1 MPCPY
6 PKIINLPIFLDRR
19 CNYHPINCR
28 ETALPSPNFL
38 LLWETEMSK
47 FKLFD
52 AVNLIEAVALA
63 DGEIAP
69 PETTGIIVEVFKNG
83 EAYLVELFGGWVKA
97 EVGGNFVPATQDE
110 SGAFMETIGV
120 ETVYPHQLQLVKSAG
135 EMMGVRS
142 HLLSILD
149 NFSDELVAEV
159 RDFAEFL
166 EQKQAKSLNSAVE
179 TASTQAKPACAG

>member
-1 MPCPY
+1 
-6 PKIINLPIFLDRR
+6 
-19 CNYHPINCR
+19 
-28 ETALPSPNFL
+28 
-38 LLWETEMSK
+38 MSK

-97 EVGGNFVPATQDE
+97 EVGGDFVTATQDE
-110 SGAFMETIGV
+110 PESFMETIGV
-120 ETVYPHQLQLVKSAG
+120 ETVYPHQLQLVKSAR
-135 EMMGVRS
+135 EITGVREQ
-142 HLLSILD
+142 LMLVLD
-149 NFSDELVAEV
+149 NLSDELVAEV